1 VQGSLVLNEGVEDNG
16 MILDGN
22 DCKQKKKNLHVEEL
36 MEVVRKE
43 TAKVSLVVKVDLMVN
58 LELIDLTHLKRR

>member
-1 VQGSLVLNEGVEDNG
+1 
-16 MILDGN
+16 
-22 DCKQKKKNLHVEEL
+22 VEEL